1 MPARDFGRFPGI
13 VVSLAM
19 VWRLDW
25 EDEFTNW
32 KNMFGNRC
40 GNVQKFGATSICHD
54 SAYGK
59 RLVGLCFNMPGG
71 GHPIRQ
77 AHGGSTKST
86 GSLSCSNKKH
96 AMFFS
101 GLTNFQTKN
110 TKKHQKNREHLELLQ
125 LYHGWNTVSWLELG
139 STLFFVM
146 APDPCRYLDHFTGLN
161 LHEQHEAVK
170 MGGFFGIRFSVQYT
184 ICSTSS
190 FWVYTFYIIWY
201 IYIYTADFWWYR
213 WYWWYYGYLR
223 IVSRSLDGWSK
234 KQIKVLPA
242 LPGAAAVGFTMGTR
256 PMKNKVAR

>member
-125 LYHGWNTVSWLELG
+125 LYHGWNLDQHYFSSWPQIPVGTWITSQVSTCTNSMRPWRWEDFLG
-139 STLFFVM
+139 LDLVCNTQFVQ
-146 APDPCRYLDHFTGLN
+146 PPVFGFIHFT
-161 LHEQHEAVK
+161 
-170 MGGFFGIRFSVQYT
+170 
-184 ICSTSS
+184 
-190 FWVYTFYIIWY
+190 
-201 IYIYTADFWWYR
+201 
-213 WYWWYYGYLR
+213 
-223 IVSRSLDGWSK
+223 
-234 KQIKVLPA
+234 
-242 LPGAAAVGFTMGTR
+242 
-256 PMKNKVAR
+256 

>member
-1 MPARDFGRFPGI
+1 
-13 VVSLAM
+13 
-19 VWRLDW
+19 
-25 EDEFTNW
+25 
-32 KNMFGNRC
+32 
-40 GNVQKFGATSICHD
+40 
-54 SAYGK
+54 
-59 RLVGLCFNMPGG
+59 
-71 GHPIRQ
+71 
-77 AHGGSTKST
+77 
-86 GSLSCSNKKH
+86 
-96 AMFFS
+96 
-101 GLTNFQTKN
+101 
-110 TKKHQKNREHLELLQ
+110 
-125 LYHGWNTVSWLELG
+125 
-139 STLFFVM
+139 
-146 APDPCRYLDHFTGLN
+146 
-161 LHEQHEAVK
+161 